1 MFDDEETET
10 RYLSEIFDDE
20 FQLTLL
26 AYMTRDKKFMTR
38 VGDLLQPNQFE
49 LAHIS
54 ALARIVKRHF
64 EIYNEVPDVHV
75 FIRQFKKECEKK
87 IIREEL
93 IPDCKLAIKQ
103 LFAVPLTSHEYF
115 VQEVATFAKNAAFDD
130 AMMKALDLKEK
141 GDFAKAQQVL
151 EQAFRVGTNDQGE
164 SYDFFA
170 NAEERRLEREAYA
183 KGEIERN
190 GITTGLP
197 AFDAS
202 LYHRGWGRREM
213 TLLMGG
219 LKSGKSIG
227 LGFFA
232 CNAALAGKDVL
243 SVTLEVHRDIIAS
256 RSDAKL
262 SSTPM
267 SELEAQRDDV
277 FNKVAAIGMSANIG
291 KYIIAERM
299 GAPFTPLGLRQLVEE
314 YRAKGIIFDL
324 VVLDYI
330 DLARPSVMTSDTRY
344 DEKIMYTDFRALS
357 DEYDFALLSAT
368 QTNRTGMGS
377 ETADATHVADNIEK
391 LRIADLTISINAT
404 EEEKAKSEC
413 RLYMAASRNQAGS
426 RSIRVQQDLDQ
437 MKFIS
442 RILDIS

>member
-1 MFDDEETET
+1 MFDDDEDV
-10 RYLSEIFDDE
+10 RLLSEIFDDD
-20 FQLTLL
+20 FQLTTL
-26 AYMTRDKKFMTR
+26 AYMIRDKKFMVR
-38 VGDLLQPNQFE
+38 VGALLHPNQFD
-49 LAHIS
+49 LAPVA
-54 ALARIVKRHF
+54 ALARIAKRHF
-64 EIYNEVPDVHV
+64 EIYDEVPDFKV
-75 FIRQFKKECEKK
+75 FIRQFQKECEKK

-93 IPDCKLAIKQ
+93 IDDCKSAIKAIFT
-103 LFAVPLTSHEYF
+103 LPLTAHEYF
-115 VQEVATFAKNAAFDD
+115 AQEVATFAKNAAFDD
-130 AMMKALDLKEK
+130 AMLKALDLKEK
-141 GDFAKAQQVL
+141 GDFVKAQQVL
-151 EQAFRVGTNDQGE
+151 EAAFRVGTNDQGE
-164 SYDFFA
+164 NYDFFA

-190 GITTGLP
+190 GITTGL
-197 AFDAS
+197 AALDAT
-202 LYHRGWGRREM
+202 LFHQGWGRREM

-227 LGFFA
+227 LGFFG

-243 SVTLEVHRDIIAS
+243 LVTLEVHRGIIAA

-262 SSTPM
+262 SSTSM
-267 SELEAQRDDV
+267 SELEAQRDEV
-277 FNKVAAIGMSANIG
+277 FNKVTAIADNPKIG

-299 GAPFTPLGLRQLVEE
+299 GQPFSPNAMRQLIEE
-314 YRAKGIIFDL
+314 YRSKGVMFDL
-324 VVLDYI
+324 VILDYL
-330 DLARPSVMTSDTRY
+330 DLARPSVVTSEPRH
-344 DEKIMYTDFRALS
+344 DEKIMYSDFRSLA

-404 EEEKAKSEC
+404 EEEKSKQEC

-426 RSIRVQQDLDQ
+426 RAIRVQQDLDQ